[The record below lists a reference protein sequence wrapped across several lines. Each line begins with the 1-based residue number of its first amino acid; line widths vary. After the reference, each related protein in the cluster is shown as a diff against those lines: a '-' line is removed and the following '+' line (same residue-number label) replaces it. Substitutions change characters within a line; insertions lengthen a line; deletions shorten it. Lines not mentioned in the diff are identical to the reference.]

1 MDPTT
6 TTVSTSSG
14 NKYQGLET
22 LNYSLRMGSSQRGQ
36 SWWGTPS
43 RGNQRR
49 HVQLIF
55 TIKPVSSLVISPQ
68 LVADYIADRI
78 EQSLPLQSVYQD
90 IHQYFSTYESNRSTP
105 SSTTVGEGVRGA
117 VGTYGTEGTT
127 IPKILGYRLSCS
139 GRLQKTKFSKPAEIA
154 ESLVFQEG
162 VLPLNSINK
171 NIEYGSTSA
180 TNAYGSCGI
189 KV

>member
-6 TTVSTSSG
+6 ITVSKI

-22 LNYSLRMGSSQRGQ
+22 LNYSLRMGSFQRGQ
-36 SWWGTPS
+36 SWWDTPS

-105 SSTTVGEGVRGA
+105 SSTTMGVGVRGA
-117 VGTYGTEGTT
+117 PSEGTT

>member
-1 MDPTT
+1 
-6 TTVSTSSG
+6 
-14 NKYQGLET
+14 
-22 LNYSLRMGSSQRGQ
+22 MGSSQRGQ
-36 SWWGTPS
+36 SWWGAPS

-105 SSTTVGEGVRGA
+105 SSTTMGVGVRGA
-117 VGTYGTEGTT
+117 VGTEGTT

-171 NIEYGSTSA
+171 NTEIIITISQ
-180 TNAYGSCGI
+180 N
-189 KV
+189 